1 MALPRSVEDSN
12 KQMRAAAIERLRTEF
27 GVKLTKHNRCS
38 TRIADAIRQ
47 VEPGL
52 DAADPM
58 LLIRAWV
65 ALKPSEVVPGRQ
77 LMETGRPYSLDA
89 RMRQAAQRASYQPH
103 LISMSSSVLY
113 NPEVTG

>member
-12 KQMRAAAIERLRTEF
+12 KQMRTAAIQRLRTEF
-27 GVKLTKHNRCS
+27 GVRLSKHNRCS

-65 ALKPSEVVPGRQ
+65 AIKPSEVVPGRQ
-77 LMETGRPYSLDA
+77 LLETGRTYTLDA
-89 RMRQAAQRASYQPH
+89 HMRQAAQRASYQPH

-113 NPEVTG
+113 NPEVSG

>member
-1 MALPRSVEDSN
+1 MALPRSIADSD
-12 KQMRAAAIERLRTEF
+12 KQMRTAAIERLRTEF
-27 GVKLTKHNRCS
+27 GVKLSKHNRCS

-47 VEPGL
+47 IERDL
-52 DAADPM
+52 DEAEPM
-58 LLIRAWV
+58 LIIRRWV

-77 LMETGRPYSLDA
+77 LLETGRQYTMDA
-89 RMRQAAQRASYQPH
+89 HMRLASQRASYQPH

>member
-12 KQMRAAAIERLRTEF
+12 KQMRTAAIERLRVEF
-27 GVKLTKHNRCS
+27 GLKLSKHNRCS

-77 LMETGRPYSLDA
+77 LLETGRQYTMDA
-89 RMRQAAQRASYQPH
+89 HMRLVAQRASYQPH

-113 NPEVTG
+113 NPEVAG